1 MNAFKPHTYFF
12 NRMLST
18 AMLLSLCTFTLFA
31 QEQAVEAD
39 QMPYFIGCEHLE
51 DGSNE
56 KRNCSNNNLVRY
68 IANQLVYPAAAK
80 ENAIEGV
87 VYVSFIVDKQGAVQ
101 SPKIIRD
108 IGGDCGA
115 AALDVLRSM
124 PRWQPAISQGTEVS
138 VQLNLPVRFY
148 VKEDT
153 GVEEAQT
160 YQINWGSL
168 TNKTITKDRLEELLQ
183 KPIHVRDAYGNEKA
197 ISELIFAYERKRS
210 YLEESSS
217 GKINRDMK
225 NLIAKCKKGGRF
237 LITAVIQVKNDY
249 IYVKKEFEVI

>member
-1 MNAFKPHTYFF
+1 MNSFKSQTYCFS
-12 NRMLST
+12 RTLSIGILWILGT
-18 AMLLSLCTFTLFA
+18 FSLSA
-31 QEQAVEAD
+31 QEQAIEAD

-56 KRNCSNNNLVRY
+56 KRDCSNNNLVSY

-80 ENAIEGV
+80 EKAIEGV
-87 VYVSFIVDKQGAVQ
+87 VYVSFIVDQQGAVK

-115 AALDVLRSM
+115 AAIEVLRSM

-153 GVEEAQT
+153 GIEEAQT

-168 TNKTITKDRLEELLQ
+168 TNRTITKKGLEDLLQ
-183 KPIHVRDAYGNEKA
+183 KPIHVRDAFGNEKA
-197 ISELIFAYERKRS
+197 ISELIFAYERKKS

-217 GKINRDMK
+217 GKINSDMK

-249 IYVKKEFEVI
+249 IYVKKELEVI